1 MGRDLPVHPHIN
13 RNTHTMKDTLTLW
26 LEHMMSSQVGKRVE
40 IPVSDEA
47 YEKHKA
53 EQRRV
58 KAINPTRHT
67 R

>member
-1 MGRDLPVHPHIN
+1 MGRDLPVHPLIN

-26 LEHMMSSQVGKRVE
+26 LEDMMSSQVGKRVE

-58 KAINPTRHT
+58 KCINPTKR
-67 R
+67 

>member
-1 MGRDLPVHPHIN
+1 
-13 RNTHTMKDTLTLW
+13 MKDTLTLW

>member
-1 MGRDLPVHPHIN
+1 
-13 RNTHTMKDTLTLW
+13 MKDTLTLW
-26 LEHMMSSQVGKRVE
+26 LEDMMSSQVGKRVE

-58 KAINPTRHT
+58 KCINPTKR
-67 R
+67 